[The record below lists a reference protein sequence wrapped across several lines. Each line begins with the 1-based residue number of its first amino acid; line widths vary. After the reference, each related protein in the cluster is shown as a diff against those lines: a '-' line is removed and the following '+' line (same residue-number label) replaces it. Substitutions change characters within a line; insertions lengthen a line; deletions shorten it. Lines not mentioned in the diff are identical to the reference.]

1 MGICLVPPHSGVEG
15 GIGVKGDWERAQT
28 LIRLS
33 MESLGMIVS
42 EAFVRMVCGW
52 MREVFEGVVRMC
64 VRILC
69 SFTAHA
75 FVWD

>member
-1 MGICLVPPHSGVEG
+1 M
-15 GIGVKGDWERAQT
+15 IG
-28 LIRLS
+28 
-33 MESLGMIVS
+33 S

-52 MREVFEGVVRMC
+52 MREVFEGVVRMS
-64 VRILC
+64 VRTLC

>member
-1 MGICLVPPHSGVEG
+1 VGICLVPRHSGVEG
-15 GIGVKGDWERAQT
+15 GIGVKSDWERAQT

-33 MESLGMIVS
+33 MES

-52 MREVFEGVVRMC
+52 MREVFEGVVRMF
-64 VRILC
+64 VRMLC

-75 FVWD
+75 VVWD